1 MEILQSGQ
9 SQDDNHPMKDDDI
22 SCDTNEFVKIDE
34 IPVWIQNTKP
44 TLFSEVGTCTFNHS
58 APRELGSDGEL
69 WEELTERLDPIVAK
83 LNASMTHVF
92 GFIFVVSIVSMV
104 LVSVTDHFLPAFA
117 LFNGMLLLGYG
128 ANNIRN
134 YFIDKQITVVC
145 NEFLPRFA
153 NQASLF
159 LEYRTQNTAPW
170 KNCSTPVIRVLVFHY
185 GDDDQMRGC
194 DFFNEINL
202 KGFGFEKKSG
212 TSSSTLF
219 SGTDD
224 KTSFQSGLN
233 KKCIIGLNG
242 DIQSV
247 LRKDKIP
254 VSVNIASRQ
263 RDCSGMSDISDSSD
277 QFSVTHSA
285 CIRTLAQIQELDQ
298 VYTTNSSDNAS
309 SWSHGP
315 LGALNECDIK
325 IMETN
330 KQRDGTLNTSEKVS
344 IALSACSM
352 SEIDINDASSLSHG
366 ALGALNECEMKTTE
380 TNKQRDD
387 KINTSEKVSVAPSA
401 CSMSEI
407 DLNESHVAID
417 ILKEDQTKP
426 IIVKKEVEEE
436 SLTEDKTKLR
446 MDEEDNDGTNSLMLS
461 DIETEEF
468 QSVIDD
474 CKNTKKL
481 ESDGVGRSWGWP
493 KPFCVDMP

>member
-1 MEILQSGQ
+1 MSKIEILQSGQ
-9 SQDDNHPMKDDDI
+9 SQDDNYPMKDDDI
-22 SCDTNEFVKIDE
+22 SCDTNEFVKNDE

-44 TLFSEVGTCTFNHS
+44 TFFSEVGTCIFNHS

-69 WEELTERLDPIVAK
+69 WEEFTERLDPIVAK

-92 GFIFVVSIVSMV
+92 GFIFVASIVSMV
-104 LVSVTDHFLPAFA
+104 LVSVSDHFLPAFA
-117 LFNGMLLLGYG
+117 LFNGMLLLGYV
-128 ANNIRN
+128 ANNVRN

-170 KNCSTPVIRVLVFHY
+170 KNCSPVIRVLVFHY

-194 DFFNEINL
+194 DFFNECNL

-224 KTSFQSGLN
+224 KTSFQSGLH
-233 KKCIIGLNG
+233 KKCIIGLKG
-242 DIQSV
+242 DIESV
-247 LRKDKIP
+247 LQMDKIP
-254 VSVNIASRQ
+254 VSVNIAGRQ
-263 RDCSGMSDISDSSD
+263 RDCSGMSDLSDSSD
-277 QFSVTHSA
+277 YFSVTHSA

-298 VYTTNSSDNAS
+298 VYTTNSSVNDS

-325 IMETN
+325 IMKAN
-330 KQRDGTLNTSEKVS
+330 KQRDDTRVTSEKVS
-344 IALSACSM
+344 VALCSM
-352 SEIDINDASSLSHG
+352 SEIDLNDTSSLSHHG
-366 ALGALNECEMKTTE
+366 ALGALNECETR
-380 TNKQRDD
+380 QRDD

-417 ILKEDQTKP
+417 ILKKDQTN
-426 IIVKKEVEEE
+426 
-436 SLTEDKTKLR
+436 R
-446 MDEEDNDGTNSLMLS
+446 
-461 DIETEEF
+461 
-468 QSVIDD
+468 
-474 CKNTKKL
+474 
-481 ESDGVGRSWGWP
+481 
-493 KPFCVDMP
+493 